1 VIDPP
6 PVNEGAY
13 GKTGPSDLSIDCM
26 ATVLRGDLRVGAG
39 AADDKPMVLVGE
51 STFPPI
57 VPIRDTD
64 PPLRRGVWRAPL
76 AGILWLVS
84 GMDLLAGFA
93 LLMVTTSNAEGGN
106 KLVHRGAFLFFGMDD
121 VFQVCYFCSISTNDK
136 MKLCSN

>member
-1 VIDPP
+1 
-6 PVNEGAY
+6 
-13 GKTGPSDLSIDCM
+13 M

-136 MKLCSN
+136 MKLCSNTKKEVLFQIVSLVFA